1 MEHTLIIGGTRGI
14 GFATAQRLLQAGHR
28 VTITGLTA
36 ASVEHAV
43 ARLGAHAVGATLNV
57 KDRTRLADDI
67 AAVGPIDNLV
77 IGASADIAW
86 GPFNTLKMDAVL
98 AALNMKLIGYLAAAQ
113 AALTSLAE
121 RGSITFLGGAAGR
134 FAMPGTVG
142 LAAVNGALEAAT
154 RTLAKEIAPRR
165 VNLVSPGLTH
175 TEAYAR
181 MPEEQRSQMFA
192 NAAARLPVGRTGEPQ
207 EIAQAVALCVT
218 NRFITG
224 SVIDIDG
231 GVRLG

>member
-1 MEHTLIIGGTRGI
+1 
-14 GFATAQRLLQAGHR
+14 
-28 VTITGLTA
+28 
-36 ASVEHAV
+36 
-43 ARLGAHAVGATLNV
+43 
-57 KDRTRLADDI
+57 
-67 AAVGPIDNLV
+67 
-77 IGASADIAW
+77 
-86 GPFNTLKMDAVL
+86 
-98 AALNMKLIGYLAAAQ
+98 
-113 AALTSLAE
+113 
-121 RGSITFLGGAAGR
+121 
-134 FAMPGTVG
+134 MPGTVG

-175 TEAYAR
+175 TEAYAY

-192 NAAARLPVGRTGEPQ
+192 NAAARLPVGKTGEPH

-224 SVIDIDG
+224 SVIDVDG